1 MTIDSPQPPPWAQVL
16 SKTLSL
22 PAVLYS
28 GGGHRGVIRR
38 WKLVARSL
46 IQWPWTLEWYR
57 FLETPR
63 LQVAT
68 AARLRLYTKLQ
79 RPYSTRRHGFAAR
92 LAALKTHYTWVEA
105 TLPEATGSGNRYE
118 FIGSVDASGSQI
130 VKVANASDTMM
141 GVAYLGNDSAGA
153 SCFYTADASD
163 TITLDGST
171 KGGLKGW
178 GVVIDDIA
186 ANIFAVI
193 VMSEASGTEAT
204 PFSATVS

>member
-1 MTIDSPQPPPWAQVL
+1 MPSNYFENYGIVTV
-16 SKTLSL
+16 
-22 PAVLYS
+22 
-28 GGGHRGVIRR
+28 
-38 WKLVARSL
+38 
-46 IQWPWTLEWYR
+46 
-57 FLETPR
+57 
-63 LQVAT
+63 T
-68 AARLRLYTKLQ
+68 AATVTITDEAHVGQ
-79 RPYSTRRHGFAAR
+79 RVIMSRAAGI
-92 LAALKTHYTWVEA
+92 TA
-105 TLPEATGSGNRYE
+105 TLPTATGSGNRYE

-130 VKVANASDTMM
+130 IKVADASDIMM

-178 GVVIDDIA
+178 RVVLDDIA
-186 ANIFAVI
+186 ADTWAVI